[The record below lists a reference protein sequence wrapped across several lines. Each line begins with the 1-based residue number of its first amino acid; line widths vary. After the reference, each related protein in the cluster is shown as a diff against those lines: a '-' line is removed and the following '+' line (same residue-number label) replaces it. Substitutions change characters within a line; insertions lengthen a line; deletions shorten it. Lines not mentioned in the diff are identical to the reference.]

1 MIKKID
7 HLGIAVANADEALR
21 FWKGLGLAP
30 AHVETVESQKVKA
43 TFLPLGDTN
52 IELLEGTAP
61 DSPIAKY
68 VEKNGGGIHHI
79 CVEVEDIRVALAA
92 LRALGLR
99 LIHDEPIRGA
109 HNKWVAFV
117 HPKSTGG
124 ILLEL
129 SQPME

>member
-7 HLGIAVANADEALR
+7 HLGIAVENAEDAIR
-21 FWKGLGLAP
+21 FWMALGLAP
-30 AHVETVESQKVKA
+30 KHVETVASQKVKA
-43 TFLPLGDTN
+43 TFLPAGETN
-52 IELLEGTAP
+52 IELLEPTEP

-68 VEKNGGGIHHI
+68 IEKNGGGIHHI
-79 CVEVEDIRVALAA
+79 CVEVADIRKSLAA
-92 LRALGLR
+92 LRALGFR

-124 ILLEL
+124 VLLEL